1 VRNRAKPQE
10 KQGWIRRLLPFLAR
24 HKRKVFI
31 AFGVSLGTTLITVS
45 IPLIERAVIDNVI
58 IKSVD
63 PLAPLLALLVG
74 LGLVNFW
81 LSYVRRFVGGR
92 YAIDVQ
98 HDLRTAIFE
107 RIQTLDFARHD
118 ELPTGQLVSRASS
131 DLALIQALL
140 AFLPLVT
147 GNVILLAMSL
157 VVMLFLSPLLTVVA
171 LATLPA
177 LLYVSLKLRKTMF
190 PAQWDT
196 LQRTG
201 EVAGVV
207 DEAVTG
213 VRVVKGFG
221 QEDRELA
228 GLTDAAEGL
237 YKSRVR
243 TVRIQARYS
252 SALQAIPSLAQVG
265 VLLLGGWL
273 AIQGEITI
281 GTFLAFSTYLVQLL
295 APVRMFAGM
304 VAIAQQARAGAERIF
319 EVLDSNPLVT
329 EAPDALPLR
338 GADDARNAEV
348 TGEVVLDHVTYGY
361 LRSEPVLRDFSL
373 RIEPGETV
381 ALVGASGSGKST
393 VSLLLPRFY
402 DVQDGRILI
411 DGTDIRTVT
420 LDSLRNDIGVVFED
434 AFLFSDTVRANI
446 AYGRPD
452 ATDDAV
458 ERAARVAGAHEFIA
472 ALPDGYDTPVGER
485 GLTLSGG
492 QRQRISIARAV
503 LTDPRV
509 LVLDDATSSVDSKTE
524 AQIHATLREIMA
536 GRTTL
541 LIAHRRSTLEL
552 ADRIVLVEDGQA
564 VASGTHEELLASS
577 AGYRTLLGG
586 PGEDAEG
593 LPVDVDGV
601 LVPAFDGS
609 SLDVDDFSAQL
620 EEADLEPA
628 DLDVAHRGAVTE
640 SLWQRDEQ
648 TVRAFSA
655 PTTSPGLGQGAA
667 GGVLGGGVNLAP
679 TPELLAAVAAL
690 PPADDD
696 PEIDV
701 HAEAEASEHF
711 RLRDFVRPYRRPLM
725 IGFGLIVVDTLLTL
739 VGPLLVLKGLNQ
751 GVAEKDMQVVWIAS
765 IVFLAAT
772 LLDWLVTWAYTRYT
786 GRTAERLLFA
796 LRIRIFSHLQ
806 RLALDYYDREMA
818 GRIMTRM
825 TTDVDAFSQLLQTGL
840 ITALVNL
847 MTFAGVLVAL
857 TVLNWPLMLGVSILI
872 PPLIISTF
880 WFARRSAVA
889 YRVARER
896 ISNVNA
902 EFQESISGVRESQ
915 AYVREDRNIS
925 SFNDTATDY
934 LNARLRTQ
942 RLQALYFP
950 FILFLAT
957 CGDAIVLGLGNTLVH
972 NGTIEVAMVVTFL
985 LYLDQFF
992 APIQQLSQVLDQWQ
1006 QAVASLAKINEL
1018 MLTPVSTPDS
1028 AHPVV
1033 PAELTGAIRFDDV
1046 HFSYPGASREILHG
1060 VDLDIAPGETVALVG
1075 ETGAGK
1081 STLVKMVARFYDV
1094 DAGQVLIDGIPV
1106 TELDLRAYRRRLGY
1120 VPQEPFLFSGTI
1132 RDNIAYGRPD
1142 ATDAE
1147 VEEAARAVG
1156 AHDFVAQ
1163 LTGGYLHSVSERGR
1177 SMSAGQRQLICLA
1190 RALLVDP
1197 AILLLDEATANLDL
1211 STEARVQRAMGFVSH
1226 GRTTL
1231 LIAHRL
1237 QTARTADRIV
1247 VVDDGQVVEVG
1258 SHDDLLA
1265 RGGFYAELWNR
1276 NLAAPISA

>member
-1 VRNRAKPQE
+1 MTPPSPRG
-10 KQGWIRRLLPFLAR
+10 GWIRRLWPYLAR
-24 HKRKVFI
+24 HKRKVFV
-31 AFGVSLGTTLITVS
+31 AFGVSIGTTLITVS
-45 IPLIERAVIDNVI
+45 IPLIERDVIDNVI
-58 IKSVD
+58 IKPTD
-63 PLAPLLALLVG
+63 ALWPLLALLIG
-74 LGLVNFW
+74 LGVINFG

-107 RIQTLDFARHD
+107 RVQTLDFARHD

-131 DLALIQALL
+131 DLALIQAML
-140 AFLPLVT
+140 AFLPLMT
-147 GNVILLAMSL
+147 GNVILLVVSL
-157 VVMLFLSPLLTVVA
+157 VVMLFLSPTLTLVL

-177 LLYVSLKLRKTMF
+177 LLFVSLKLRRVMF

-228 GLTDAAEGL
+228 GLTKAAESL

-252 SALQAIPSLAQVG
+252 SALQAIPALAQVG
-265 VLLLGGWL
+265 ILALGGWL
-273 AIQGEITI
+273 AIQGQITI
-281 GTFLAFSTYLVQLL
+281 GTFLAFSTFLVALL

-304 VAIAQQARAGAERIF
+304 VAISQQARAGAERIF
-319 EVLDSNPLVT
+319 EILDSNPLVT
-329 EAPDALPLR
+329 EAPDAPPLVVAPGR
-338 GADDARNAEV
+338 
-348 TGEVVLDHVTYGY
+348 GEVVLDHVSYGY

-402 DVQDGRILI
+402 DVQDGSIQI
-411 DGTDIRTVT
+411 DGVDIRSVT
-420 LDSLRNDIGVVFED
+420 LDSLRREIGVVFED

-452 ATDDAV
+452 ATNDDI
-458 ERAARVAGAHEFIA
+458 ESAARVAGAHEFVSE
-472 ALPDGYDTPVGER
+472 LPHGYATQVGER

-503 LTDPRV
+503 LTDPKV
-509 LVLDDATSSVDSKTE
+509 LVLDDATSSVDSRTE

-552 ADRIVLVEDGQA
+552 ADRIVLVEHGQA
-564 VASGTHEELLASS
+564 VASGTHEELIASS
-577 AGYRTLLGG
+577 ASYRALLAG
-586 PGEDAEG
+586 PGDTDSVEDAPE
-593 LPVDVDGV
+593 
-601 LVPAFDGS
+601 VPDAGDAE
-609 SLDVDDFSAQL
+609 V
-620 EEADLEPA
+620 
-628 DLDVAHRGAVTE
+628 VTE
-640 SLWQRDEQ
+640 SLWQRDDE
-648 TVRAFSA
+648 TVRAFATPAS
-655 PTTSPGLGQGAA
+655 SSMGMGQGLGA
-667 GGVLGGGVNLAP
+667 GTGGGLNLAP

-690 PPADDD
+690 PPADDEPD
-696 PEIDV
+696 IDV
-701 HAEAEASEHF
+701 VAEAAASEHF
-711 RLRDFVRPYRRPLM
+711 RLREFVRPYRRPLL
-725 IGFGLIVVDTLLTL
+725 IGFGMIVVDTLLTL
-739 VGPLLVLKGLNQ
+739 AGPLLVQQGLNS
-751 GVAEKDMQVVWIAS
+751 GVSENAMGVVWSAS
-765 IVFLAAT
+765 LLFLGAT

-825 TTDVDAFSQLLQTGL
+825 TTDVEAFSQLLQTGL
-840 ITALVNL
+840 ITALVNV
-847 MTFAGVLVAL
+847 MTFLGVLVMLAIL
-857 TVLNWPLMLGVSILI
+857 SWPLMLGVCLLV
-872 PPLIISTF
+872 PPLIISTV
-880 WFARRSAVA
+880 WFGRRSALA
-889 YRVARER
+889 YRVARES
-896 ISNVNA
+896 ISDVNA

-925 SFNDTATDY
+925 SFRATATGY
-934 LNARLRTQ
+934 LSARLRTQ

-957 CGDAIVLGLGNTLVH
+957 CGDAVVLGSGSVMVH
-972 NGTIEVAMVVTFL
+972 NHTIVVGTVVAFL

-992 APIQQLSQVLDQWQ
+992 APIQQLSQVFDQWQ
-1006 QAVASLAKINEL
+1006 QAVASKAKIDEL
-1018 MLTPVSTPDS
+1018 MKTPVATPD
-1028 AHPVV
+1028 AERPVV
-1033 PAELTGAIRFDDV
+1033 PDHLQGAIRFDDV
-1046 HFSYPGASREILHG
+1046 RFTYPGTQRETLHG
-1060 VDLDIAPGETVALVG
+1060 VNLDIAPGETVALVG

-1081 STLVKMVARFYDV
+1081 STLVKLAARFYDV
-1094 DAGQVLIDGIPV
+1094 DAGQVLVDGTPV
-1106 TELDLRAYRRRLGY
+1106 TELDLRAFRRRLGY

-1132 RDNIAYGRPD
+1132 RDNIAYGRPE

-1156 AHDFVAQ
+1156 AHEFVAE
-1163 LTGGYLHSVSERGR
+1163 LTGGYLHAVTERGR
-1177 SMSAGQRQLICLA
+1177 SLSAGQRQLICLA

-1211 STEARVQRAMGFVSH
+1211 STEARVQRAMGLVSH

-1247 VVDDGQVVEVG
+1247 VVDDGRVVEAG
-1258 SHDDLLA
+1258 SHDELLA
-1265 RGGFYAELWNR
+1265 SGGAYSDLWNR
-1276 NLAAPISA
+1276 NLAAPIPV